1 MEKLKTFYDEMIPFL
16 EELKDNNALA
26 ANQRTTVAEYL
37 EETKTHSNFD
47 LKFTIPPGEPAARQ
61 PP

>member
-1 MEKLKTFYDEMIPFL
+1 MIPFL

-47 LKFTIPPGEPAARQ
+47 LKLTIPLESQ
-61 PP
+61 PHGSLRAS